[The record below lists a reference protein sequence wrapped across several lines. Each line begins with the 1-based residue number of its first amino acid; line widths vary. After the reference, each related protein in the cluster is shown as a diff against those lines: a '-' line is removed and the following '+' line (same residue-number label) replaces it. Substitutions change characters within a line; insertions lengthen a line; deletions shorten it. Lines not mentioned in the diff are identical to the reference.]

1 MGQSVNADV
10 VMNLD
15 ISNREA
21 RKLIKEY
28 CSEKLEPYK
37 IPSSV
42 NVVKETNF
50 SSRFKKMRIDKD
62 VDNS

>member
-1 MGQSVNADV
+1 
-10 VMNLD
+10 MNLD